1 MENKKVKIVSIIS
14 IIALALTLVTATF
27 AYFVAQTGEG
37 KSTDI
42 KINANTVDT
51 FTFETGSAISLNLT
65 QQNFASGSGN
75 QTGTT
80 YAKAMLTANNKTNTA
95 TEHYYVYLN
104 ISENTFTYT
113 QDTNTPEI
121 LLTIKDASGNAVTSI
136 SGLEYKT
143 VTDGKGASISGF
155 DITSK
160 KDTITIFDNREITTT
175 STKTETW
182 NITITFV
189 NYNANQT
196 ANAGKSFNAKVLIQ
210 KDNFKLSLSDY
221 IISMYTGAQGENGIY
236 YHNSSLANGAG
247 DNSYRF
253 AGGDYQ
259 VTSKATSVGLN
270 YIMASGAVATDGV
283 VNMHCG
289 RDNQVVGSYCSS
301 TKYYT
306 LQYDTTNTQYS
317 TFVEALEKAT
327 TDGYLTKDN
336 IKNFVCFGSSS
347 SSCPED
353 NLYRIIGVFDN
364 QVKLIKNTV
373 ATSSL
378 LGTNGTYSS
387 DTIYNWTNLTSC
399 PSNTTAY
406 VQNENMVMLANKNI
420 LGVDS
425 VDGSCNIWKY
435 SDFNTI
441 NLNVNF
447 LNKFSSEWTNLISDT
462 TWSVSGL
469 ADLNVVAK
477 SVFSGEVTNATLKYG
492 PSDGTSK
499 VGLMYV
505 SDYGFAA
512 ASSAWTR
519 SMELYYS
526 ATIKSVNWLYSGH
539 ADAIK
544 SEWTIMPYSL
554 GDTHAVIVND
564 IGGVGST
571 SAYVSNNGTNA
582 RPVIYLKSSASYVSG
597 SGTMSDPIMIN

>member
-1 MENKKVKIVSIIS
+1 M
-14 IIALALTLVTATF
+14 
-27 AYFVAQTGEG
+27 
-37 KSTDI
+37 
-42 KINANTVDT
+42 
-51 FTFETGSAISLNLT
+51 
-65 QQNFASGSGN
+65 
-75 QTGTT
+75 
-80 YAKAMLTANNKTNTA
+80 
-95 TEHYYVYLN
+95 
-104 ISENTFTYT
+104 
-113 QDTNTPEI
+113 
-121 LLTIKDASGNAVTSI
+121 
-136 SGLEYKT
+136 
-143 VTDGKGASISGF
+143 
-155 DITSK
+155 
-160 KDTITIFDNREITTT
+160 
-175 STKTETW
+175 
-182 NITITFV
+182 
-189 NYNANQT
+189 
-196 ANAGKSFNAKVLIQ
+196 
-210 KDNFKLSLSDY
+210 
-221 IISMYTGAQGENGIY
+221 
-236 YHNSSLANGAG
+236 
-247 DNSYRF
+247 
-253 AGGDYQ
+253 
-259 VTSKATSVGLN
+259 
-270 YIMASGAVATDGV
+270 
-283 VNMHCG
+283 
-289 RDNQVVGSYCSS
+289 
-301 TKYYT
+301 
-306 LQYDTTNTQYS
+306 
-317 TFVEALEKAT
+317 
-327 TDGYLTKDN
+327 
-336 IKNFVCFGSSS
+336 CFGSSS